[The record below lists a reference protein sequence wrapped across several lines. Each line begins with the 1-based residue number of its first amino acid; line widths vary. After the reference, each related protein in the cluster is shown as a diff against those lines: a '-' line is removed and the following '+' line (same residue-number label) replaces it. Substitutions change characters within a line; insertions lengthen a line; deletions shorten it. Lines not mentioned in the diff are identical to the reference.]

1 VADEQDDLLTF
12 MLMSSPLTT
21 SSTPA
26 SRDASD
32 VQFTQTHY
40 QYQPPS
46 VVVIGAGADKQAD
59 KWQNLKNLK
68 NLFQAG
74 FISKEEYN
82 ERRAQLID
90 DMTGTRSTHSGTVG
104 HSTITRTRIGRN
116 KAVNYPPVVPRP
128 PPDFTKIESEHALK
142 YTYDLATAQW
152 KTRQVTLKLDPV
164 PFSRGALRLVYHM
177 QDLSSSPE
185 EDDPNFKKGQA
196 GSLSLTYVAKI
207 SMDPRDNQGREVYF
221 ADVQM
226 QCLAKMYAAKY
237 NEYGPPK
244 KVDFVSACIYQLLDR
259 EGRPICGV
267 ERFISGVYR
276 KHNNNYGYVSEE
288 ERNTPQS
295 FSHFTYE
302 ASGHYVL
309 ICDIQG
315 VGDMYTD
322 PQVHSADGQG
332 FGKGNLGQA
341 GIDKFLKS
349 HHCNAICRYLKLP
362 SINANYESI
371 GTLPVTP
378 YMAYPQVAVVNIG
391 VGVGVGMQT
400 PLLPP
405 LQPRTDTDK
414 VQTQCPWCE
423 RCAIL

>member
-1 VADEQDDLLTF
+1 MADDEVDFLTP
-12 MLMSSPLTT
+12 LPMSSPVAAF
-21 SSTPA
+21 TPA
-26 SRDASD
+26 DGSSD

-46 VVVIGAGADKQAD
+46 MVAAGAGKQAD
-59 KWQNLKNLK
+59 KWQNLNNLK

-104 HSTITRTRIGRN
+104 HSTITKTRIGKN
-116 KAVNYPPVVPRP
+116 KVNYPAVVPRP
-128 PPDFTKIESEHALK
+128 PPDFTKIEPEHAVK
-142 YTYDLATAQW
+142 YIYDLATAQW
-152 KTRQVTLKLDPV
+152 KTRSVTLKLDPV

-185 EDDPNFKKGQA
+185 EDDPNFKKEPSVGQ
-196 GSLSLTYVAKI
+196 SLTYVAKI
-207 SMDPRDNQGREVYF
+207 SMDPRDNKGREVYF

-244 KVDFVSACIYQLLDR
+244 NVDFVSACIYQLLDR
-259 EGRPICGV
+259 EGQPICGV
-267 ERFISGVYR
+267 ERFINGVYR
-276 KHNNNYGYVSEE
+276 KHNNNFGYVSEE
-288 ERNTPQS
+288 ERNTPQA

-302 ASGHYVL
+302 ASGHRVL

-378 YMAYPQVAVVNIG
+378 YMAYPQVAVLNIGLG
-391 VGVGVGMQT
+391 VGVGVASMQT

-405 LQPRTDTDK
+405 LQPRLDPDK
-414 VQTQCPWCE
+414 DKTPCCE
-423 RCAIL
+423 RCTIL